1 MGFAHVVLAQHVA
14 RYYNIAVGN
23 TEARVSTTVTIKGQ
37 VTLPKRVREAAG
49 IRAGGRVEVRVRAEG
64 GVVIERVESGV
75 DVGDYLRV
83 LEDISRRR
91 PIRGMTTDEI
101 MAMTRGDD

>member
-1 MGFAHVVLAQHVA
+1 MTRRVGG
-14 RYYNIAVGN
+14 YYNVYLGN
-23 TEARVSTTVTIKGQ
+23 TEVRVSTTVTIKGQ

-49 IRAGGRVEVRVRAEG
+49 IRAGDRVEVRVRAEG
-64 GVVIERVESGV
+64 GVVIERVESRV
-75 DVGDYLRV
+75 DADDYLRV

-91 PIRGMTTDEI
+91 PIRGMATDEI